1 MGWSL
6 VSTGCHGYMY
16 FYYYRTY
23 DKAVTRSGGGKVVTG
38 CHGLPRVFGLWMC
51 AGCHG
56 LSRSRLCAGSEGP
69 PLITPVMI
77 CDDVLVVV
85 NFSCCVKRK
94 CSGLTG
100 HISEAGNTVIT
111 PLFFHHPWSGVGN
124 IDKIYRLVPNTQFGD
139 FPSSTNSKKIPI
151 KLIQLN
157 PCIEVLSSVLKEG
170 MM

>member
-85 NFSCCVKRK
+85 NFFCCVKRK

-111 PLFFHHPWSGVGN
+111 PLFFHHPWSGVGKHTWLE
-124 IDKIYRLVPNTQFGD
+124 I
-139 FPSSTNSKKIPI
+139 STKFTAWYQTRNLAIFLRVQIRKNSRS
-151 KLIQLN
+151 N
-157 PCIEVLSSVLKEG
+157 
-170 MM
+170 